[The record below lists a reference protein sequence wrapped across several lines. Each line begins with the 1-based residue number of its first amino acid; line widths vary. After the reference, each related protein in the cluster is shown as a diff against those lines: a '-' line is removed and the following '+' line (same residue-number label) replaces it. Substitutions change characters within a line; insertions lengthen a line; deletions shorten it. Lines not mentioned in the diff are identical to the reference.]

1 MQLSITRSQ
10 AIIIKN
16 SLNMMQKYIKQLY
29 LYNTQLLSSSKEL
42 KEIDNLYDKL
52 SVLSDTSRADDFYKQ
67 PNQSSSYSYNLDKRI
82 YNAGDIKPKRIKHGK
97 DLDCL

>member
-1 MQLSITRSQ
+1 MQLSLTQFQ
-10 AIIIKN
+10 ADLIKN
-16 SLNMMQKYIKQLY
+16 SLKLY
-29 LYNTQLLSSSKEL
+29 DIEMLSSSKEWR
-42 KEIDNLYDKL
+42 EYDNLFDKL

-82 YNAGDIKPKRIKHGK
+82 YNAGDIKTKRIKHGK